1 MTLVDTPAGPLVL
14 DLKTAE
20 FVRSLGH
27 LILTK
32 VDPAAARL
40 LKLRGEPHDKN
51 DAGSADYRGPC
62 SGSRALGAR
71 LHGA

>member
-1 MTLVDTPAGPLVL
+1 MTLVDTQEAGPLVL
-14 DLKTAE
+14 DRRTAE

-40 LKLRGEPHDKN
+40 LKLRGASDDKN
-51 DAGSADYRGPC
+51 DAGSADYCGC
-62 SGSRALGAR
+62 SSGYRALGS